1 MKALI
6 LGANGPAHAL
16 VWKLFNSDRLDH
28 IVSSPGNGGAG
39 ILAPIVAAKETVA
52 ATVQWAYEESF
63 RLIVPATPEP
73 LQEGLV
79 EEATSM
85 RIAAWGPPKQSAL
98 LTKSRLW
105 AKEFL
110 NRYQLPTAPGKA
122 FGDFATAERYLAS
135 QSLPV
140 LLWGDYPSEFDGAYM
155 DRAAVMKALAGIFAL
170 PPRPDHF
177 RGVVIEAPVVGP
189 SVSCSCITDGATA
202 LPLLPVR
209 IYERLEDGD
218 RGWAAP
224 GMGGHTSPSPL
235 LAKIGDYIQRQILQ
249 PLLAALQRENL
260 PWWGVL
266 GVDCVIAS
274 DGPKVTQIRC
284 TLGDPEAQ
292 VLLPRL
298 EDDLFSLIVATN
310 NRNLQSLPPLRWK
323 PGASVGVGLVAQ
335 GYPHNFPTGLA
346 LNGVSDLEAG
356 VLAFQSETTNPFSMN
371 YVPDSHELLG
381 GGYGGGYGGSL
392 ITGFADSL
400 SSAMLV
406 RESGPTR
413 LTTHGGKPVLV
424 VAQGQ
429 TLAEARQRAYAN
441 LERLTLRPS
450 FHRTD
455 IGAQDL

>member
-16 VWKLFNSDRLDH
+16 VWKLFNSDRVDH
-28 IVSSPGNGGAG
+28 IVGSPGNGGTG
-39 ILAPIVAAKETVA
+39 ILAPVVEARETVA

-63 RLIVPATPEP
+63 RLIVPATAQP

-79 EEATSM
+79 EEASSM
-85 RIAAWGPPKQSAL
+85 RIATWGPPKQSAL

-135 QSLPV
+135 QPLPV

-155 DRAAVMKALAGIFAL
+155 DRAAAMQALAGIFAL

-177 RGVVIEAPVVGP
+177 RGAVIEAPVVGP
-189 SVSCSCITDGATA
+189 SVSCSCVTDGAATVP
-202 LPLLPVR
+202 LPPVR

-224 GMGGHTSPSPL
+224 GMGGHTSASPL
-235 LAKIGDYIQRQILQ
+235 LAKIGEYIQRQILQ

-266 GVDCVIAS
+266 GVDCVITA

-292 VLLPRL
+292 LLLPRL
-298 EDDLFSLIVATN
+298 QDDLFALIAATN
-310 NRNLQSLPPLRWK
+310 NHTLQSQPPLRWK
-323 PGASVGVGLVAQ
+323 PGASVGVALVAQ

-346 LNGVSDLEAG
+346 LNGVSDLEPG
-356 VLAFQSETTNPFSMN
+356 VLAFQSETTNPFSMS
-371 YVPDSHELLG
+371 YVPESHSMMSS
-381 GGYGGGYGGSL
+381 SL

-406 RESGPTR
+406 RETGPTR
-413 LTTHGGKPVLV
+413 LTTHGGKPVLL

-429 TLAEARQRAYAN
+429 TLDEARQRAYAN
-441 LERLTLRPS
+441 LRRLSLQPS